1 MDSGHEAIAAIVH
14 AVTGA
19 RTGRFEALSGGC
31 IAACWRVHL
40 DDGGSVVVKQ
50 SGGGENL
57 ETEAWMLRYL
67 AEHAPVPVPAV
78 LHAAADIMIM
88 DHVPTSGAID
98 DRVERD
104 AAERLAALH
113 AVTAPRFGLERD
125 TLIGSLP
132 QPNPQGD
139 DWVDF
144 FRDQRLLH
152 MADLAH
158 EAGRLPADLRARIDG
173 LAIRLGDLL
182 PRHPTPSLIHGDV
195 WGGNVLVRDG
205 RLAALIDPAIYYA
218 DAEIELAFTTLF
230 GTFGETFFRRYHE
243 IRPLDRL
250 FREERIHLLNL
261 YPVLTHVRLFG
272 GGYVEQVAGTLRRFG
287 L

>member
-1 MDSGHEAIAAIVH
+1 MESGHQALAATVH
-14 AVTGA
+14 EVTGV
-19 RTGRFEALSGGC
+19 RTSRFEALSGGC
-31 IAACWRVHL
+31 VAACWRVHL

-50 SGGGENL
+50 AGGGENL

-67 AEHAPVPVPAV
+67 AAHAPVPVPAV
-78 LHAAADIMIM
+78 LHAAADVMVL
-88 DHVPTSGAID
+88 DYVPTSGGID
-98 DRVERD
+98 ARVEGD
-104 AAERLAALH
+104 AAENLAALH

-125 TLIGSLP
+125 TLIGPLR
-132 QPNPQGD
+132 QPNPPCD
-139 DWVDF
+139 DWVEF
-144 FRDQRLLH
+144 FRDHRLLY

-173 LAIRLGDLL
+173 LAARLGDLL

-205 RLAALIDPAIYYA
+205 RLAALIDPAIHYA
-218 DAEIELAFTTLF
+218 DAEIELAFVTLF

-243 IRPLDRL
+243 IRPIDRL
-250 FREERIHLLNL
+250 FREERIPLLNL
-261 YPVLTHVRLFG
+261 YALLVHVRLFG
-272 GGYVEQVAGTLRRFG
+272 GGYVEKVSGTLRLFG